1 MSMKGKIVC
10 FTGKLSKTRKEM
22 EAEAKKKGLKT
33 RSSMSSNVDY
43 LIAGDQ
49 VAHNT
54 EHTKYQEAIELDI
67 EVLSET
73 EYRKKIK

>member
-1 MSMKGKIVC
+1 MAMKGKIVC

-22 EAEAKKKGLKT
+22 EAEAKKKGMET
-33 RSSMSSNVDY
+33 RSSMSANVDY

-54 EHTKYQEAIELDI
+54 EHKKYKEAIKLDI
-67 EVLSET
+67 EVLSEE